1 MGTVTGSAPIPQA
14 VAQRALEWLVDLQS
28 TPRPPKAMENFQRWR
43 AQHPDHERAWQRIE
57 AFNGQLQDLSSPV
70 HLAITHATLA
80 RPASAKRRR
89 AVKTLAVLIFAGGAG
104 WVVQEQ
110 TPWPR
115 WSADYRTAVG
125 ERRKVVLADGTQV
138 ILNTNSAVNI
148 HFDAERRLV
157 ELITGEIL
165 VTTSKDSQ
173 HAARPFLVQT
183 RHGRALALGTRFSV
197 QQLDD
202 ASCVKVLHSAVEI
215 APVSGSP
222 TVTLQAGQQASF
234 TASTILP
241 VLPVI
246 EGSTAWTDGFIVALG
261 LRLDDFL
268 ADVGRYCSYALG
280 CDPSVAGRRVSGS
293 YALAD
298 IEKLLD
304 TVSVMLQLEQEIVT
318 RFWGRQVTGIRL
330 RPRSRPS

>member
-1 MGTVTGSAPIPQA
+1 MAAASGQGPIPQA

-28 TPRPPKAMENFQRWR
+28 TPRPPRALENFQRWR

-70 HLAITHATLA
+70 HAAITHTTLA
-80 RPASAKRRR
+80 RPATPKRRR
-89 AVKTLAVLIFAGGAG
+89 AIKTLAVLIFAGSAG
-104 WVVQEQ
+104 WVVQEE
-110 TPWPR
+110 TPWR
-115 WSADYRTAVG
+115 HWSADYRTAVG

-148 HFDAERRLV
+148 HFDAGQRLV
-157 ELITGEIL
+157 ELLAGEIL
-165 VTTSKDSQ
+165 VTTARDQQ

-183 RHGRALALGTRFSV
+183 RHGRARALGTRFSV
-197 QQLDD
+197 QQLGD
-202 ASCVKVLHSAVEI
+202 ATCVKVLQSAVEI
-215 APVSGSP
+215 VPVSGSP
-222 TVTLQAGQQASF
+222 TLILQAGQQASF
-234 TASTILP
+234 TASGILP
-241 VLPVI
+241 VLPVS

-268 ADVGRYCSYALG
+268 ADVGRYCSYALS
-280 CDPSVAGRRVSGS
+280 CDPAVAGRRVSGS

-298 IEKLLD
+298 IDALLD
-304 TVSVMLQLEQEIVT
+304 TVSAMLHLEQEIVS

-330 RPRSRPS
+330 RPRTSIS